1 MLLIVSQNS
10 FWSLVAFLSP
20 VVFQLPSLFSFTP
33 NKELKGMVE
42 AYKTRPPQEKAAEP
56 QESAREKMDALVK
69 DTAAK
74 LSPEKTPKAKAK
86 AKAKAKKVPEL

>member
-1 MLLIVSQNS
+1 
-10 FWSLVAFLSP
+10 
-20 VVFQLPSLFSFTP
+20 
-33 NKELKGMVE
+33 MVE

-86 AKAKAKKVPEL
+86 AKAKAKKGPEL